1 MKTFRQMSLKEFK
14 ETGLLLEQI
23 LEIPVLGTILEM
35 RG

>member
-1 MKTFRQMSLKEFK
+1 MKTFREMSLKEFK
-14 ETGLLLEQI
+14 ENRLLLEQI